1 MRVPF
6 LDLQAIHGPI
16 TSELEKAARRVMLG
30 GRFVLG
36 PETAS
41 FEEEFAGHCGVAHAI
56 GVGNGLDALHLSLR
70 ALGVGPGDEV
80 VVPGNTFVA
89 TWLAVTMSGA
99 TPVPVDPDPVT
110 LNMTVEACAA
120 AITSRTAA
128 IMPVHLYGRL
138 ADVDG
143 LSALATRHGLAL
155 VEDAAQAHGARLGA
169 RGAAGSFG
177 HAAAFSFYPGKNLG
191 ALGDGGA
198 VTTNDPAVAERVRK
212 LRNYGSVERYVHES
226 LGCNSRLDEL
236 QAALLRVKLPHLD
249 EWNTRRRETADLYA
263 TALEWTSV
271 DRPAPP
277 PGHDASESHVW
288 HLYVVQTDDRTRLQA
303 HLQRQ
308 GIETQVHY
316 PTPPHRQAAYADL
329 VRAPLPVTDM
339 LAERVLS
346 LPMGPHLRTHHVE
359 RVANAITAF
368 DRDALVATRAV

>member
-16 TSELEKAARRVMLG
+16 TSELDKAARRVMLG

-41 FEEEFAGHCGVAHAI
+41 FEEEFARYCGVDHAI
-56 GVGNGLDALHLSLR
+56 GVGNGLDALHLALR
-70 ALGVGPGDEV
+70 ALGIGHGDEV
-80 VVPGNTFVA
+80 VVPANTFVA

-99 TPVPVDPDPVT
+99 TPVPVNPDPVS

-120 AITSRTAA
+120 AVTSRTAA

-143 LSALATRHGLAL
+143 LGALAARHGLAL
-155 VEDAAQAHGARLGA
+155 VEDAAQAHGARIGK
-169 RGAAGSFG
+169 RRAGSFG

-191 ALGDGGA
+191 ALGDAGA
-198 VTTNDPAVAERVRK
+198 VTTNDRAVAERVRK

-249 EWNTRRRETADLYA
+249 EWNQRRRLTADLYA
-263 TALEWTSV
+263 TALEWTSLGLPESHPNG
-271 DRPAPP
+271 D
-277 PGHDASESHVW
+277 GASESHVW
-288 HLYVVQTDDRTRLQA
+288 HLYVVQTPDRTRLQE
-303 HLQRQ
+303 HLLRQ
-308 GIETQVHY
+308 GIETLVHY
-316 PTPPHRQAAYADL
+316 PTPPHRQVAYADL
-329 VRAPLPVTDM
+329 VHTQLPVTET
-339 LAERVLS
+339 LAEHVLS

-359 RVANAITAF
+359 RVAHAIMAF
-368 DRDALVATRAV
+368 DRTMLATQAV